1 MGAEF
6 IVLTTV
12 AAVLAAAIVTARQ
25 SLLMVAVLA
34 YAAVLGWLVLNRMDL
49 LPVALGLAIALGL
62 LGLAVVIRREA
73 SSQDVT
79 ERHVSRKLTTNND
92 AIADNIGP

>member
-73 SSQDVT
+73 SSHDVT